1 MGFPGTQ
8 SIVDAYLLCPF
19 VQVNLK
25 TTCPRDNKK
34 GPFFQALLHPY
45 FNFLTNCTGFL
56 AVTSVILVTLLQ
68 LSLNFCLQVCF
79 AKCWYSIHLL
89 HKLPKDWWR
98 RVWWPLGTYER
109 RFYDIICIIFGR
121 YIRNQGG
128 SYQIFLW
135 HLYFLQGGW
144 GRGCKF
150 KAGICLKGTIFISF
164 FRISTMRCDVLEWVI
179 L

>member
-8 SIVDAYLLCPF
+8 STVYAYLLGPF

-34 GPFFQALLHPY
+34 GPFFKPCCTHILT
-45 FNFLTNCTGFL
+45 FLNCTGFL

-128 SYQIFLW
+128 SYLIFLW

-144 GRGCKF
+144 GGGGMQIQGRHLF
-150 KAGICLKGTIFISF
+150 KGDINLFHSSEF
-164 FRISTMRCDVLEWVI
+164 QPCDVLELVI